1 MKSRDHLT
9 KDAQMHIRLIPYGL
23 FCMLTAATLLFLTP
37 ISVFVFAFQNSWIC
51 TSEAGS
57 QLFIISIPSEKIIPH
72 LEKANR
78 ITTCKIKLSAG
89 RLCGVTKIPLDWWIR
104 IEPEKEPY
112 QVQAEAGH
120 GASWLSIKDIKE
132 GAFDKFLVIKTLSKN
147 RRLKIRA
154 EFSINI
160 PMGEQ
165 EKHLILE
172 EKDMLLVP
180 YK

>member
-1 MKSRDHLT
+1 MKSSDHLT
-9 KDAQMHIRLIPYGL
+9 KDAPMHIRLIPYGL
-23 FCMLTAATLLFLTP
+23 FRMLTAATLLFLTP
-37 ISVFVFAFQNSWIC
+37 ISVFAFQNSLTG

-57 QLFIISIPSEKIIPH
+57 QLFIISIPSEKVIPH

-89 RLCGVTKIPLDWWIR
+89 RLWGVTKIPLDWRIR